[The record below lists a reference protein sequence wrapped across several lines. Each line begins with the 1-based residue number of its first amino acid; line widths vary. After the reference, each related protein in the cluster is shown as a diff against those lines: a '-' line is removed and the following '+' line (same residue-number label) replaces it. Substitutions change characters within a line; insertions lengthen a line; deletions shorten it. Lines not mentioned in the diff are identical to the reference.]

1 VSLSRD
7 SRQERKLKAI
17 RMAQFR
23 LKQRLEM
30 IDFLEDVLQPEV
42 EAYKSGKAV
51 LGLDAGVAFDIRIE
65 SDEQ

>member
-1 VSLSRD
+1 
-7 SRQERKLKAI
+7 
-17 RMAQFR
+17 MAQFR